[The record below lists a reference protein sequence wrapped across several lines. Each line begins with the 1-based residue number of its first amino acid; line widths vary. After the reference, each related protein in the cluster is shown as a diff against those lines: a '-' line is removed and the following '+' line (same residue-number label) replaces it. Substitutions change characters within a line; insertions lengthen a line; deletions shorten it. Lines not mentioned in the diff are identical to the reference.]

1 MSIVLLDDMQ
11 LRILG
16 SLMEK
21 QVTTPDQYPLSL
33 NALTNACNQKSNR
46 DPVVNYEQ
54 GEVQIAIDALINQ
67 AMVIDSSDFNSRSA
81 KLQHR
86 FCNTEFSDRQFNK
99 QEFAIICLLFLRG
112 PQTPGELKSR
122 SGRLCQFENS
132 AEVES
137 CLKNLSD
144 KAGVQYVQQL
154 PREPGKR
161 ESRFSH
167 CFCEHVSQSVTA
179 EFEALPQVIE
189 SNNKELE
196 EKVGYLEDK
205 VIDLES
211 RLAALEDALN

>member
-167 CFCEHVSQSVTA
+167 CFNEHVSQSVTA

>member
-167 CFCEHVSQSVTA
+167 CFSEHVSQSVTA

>member
-86 FCNTEFSDRQFNK
+86 FCNTEFSDRQFNM

-167 CFCEHVSQSVTA
+167 CFSEHVSQSVTA

>member
-167 CFCEHVSQSVTA
+167 CFSEHVSQTVTA

>member
-167 CFCEHVSQSVTA
+167 CFSEHVSQTVTA
-179 EFEALPQVIE
+179 EFEAQPQVIE

>member
-54 GEVQIAIDALINQ
+54 GEVQIAIDTLINQ

-167 CFCEHVSQSVTA
+167 CFSEHVSQSVTA
-179 EFEALPQVIE
+179 EFEAHPQVIE